1 MSSGIAF
8 TKHAL
13 ERMAERGASRE
24 FILSVVSKN
33 VSVLRQKSKSQ
44 PDLDILTSRDNR
56 KMAWSVI
63 YSENSSV
70 VVTVRRAS
78 KQEEALYDEK
88 NK

>member
-1 MSSGIAF
+1 MKF

-13 ERMAERGASRE
+13 DRMAERGASRE
-24 FILSVVSKN
+24 FVESVVSKS
-33 VSVLRQKSKSQ
+33 VPVLRKKSKSQ
-44 PDLDILTSRDNR
+44 PDLVLLTSRDSKR
-56 KMAWSVI
+56 IAWSVVCD
-63 YSENSSV
+63 EDLPV